1 MNTIHTAMVAIM
13 RDITA
18 IGKDSKNAAQGFKF
32 RGIDAVYNELHNLLA
47 KHGVITLP
55 QAGIPVIEERTNSKG
70 TVLRF
75 VTIPMTYQFVAEDG
89 SSITCQVI
97 GEGMDSGDKATNK
110 AMAIAHK
117 YALLQTFLIP
127 TEEMKDP
134 DYETHDVRPITK
146 PVIAKPEFSKKTA
159 PAPAP
164 APTLPQNA
172 LDMLFSMMDTNKVT
186 EEEVRSFCLSK
197 GMKDVPEF
205 VADFTEKVA
214 DRLVSIFPEVIEF
227 SLNK

>member
-1 MNTIHTAMVAIM
+1 MNT
-13 RDITA
+13 
-18 IGKDSKNAAQGFKF
+18 KLNAALVAAIAELRNVQKDKTNPHFKSKF
-32 RGIDAVYNELHNLLA
+32 ASLDAIIDATRPVLA
-47 KHGVITLP
+47 KNGLAIVQLPEYDSDNQTAGVVTRVIHSSGESIESKLLLP
-55 QAGIPVIEERTNSKG
+55 VKSNDPMACGSAISYSRRYSMSAVLMICADEDDDGVSASKPVT
-70 TVLRF
+70 
-75 VTIPMTYQFVAEDG
+75 PA
-89 SSITCQVI
+89 
-97 GEGMDSGDKATNK
+97 
-110 AMAIAHK
+110 
-117 YALLQTFLIP
+117 
-127 TEEMKDP
+127 
-134 DYETHDVRPITK
+134 
-146 PVIAKPEFSKKTA
+146 VIAKPMIKK

-227 SLNK
+227 SINK